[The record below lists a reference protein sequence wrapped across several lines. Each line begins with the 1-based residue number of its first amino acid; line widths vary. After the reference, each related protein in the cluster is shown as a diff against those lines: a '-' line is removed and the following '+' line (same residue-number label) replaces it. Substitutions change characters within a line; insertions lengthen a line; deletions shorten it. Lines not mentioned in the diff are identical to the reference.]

1 MNTLNEFKNRINALQ
16 KRKDLMSSLHN
27 HIKLS
32 ESEITVISSLMNRLH
47 DEIVFTRKLLN
58 AAQAEEKK
66 APTPKK
72 KKPKSR
78 SVYTVSGGLPSLG
91 KRR

>member
-1 MNTLNEFKNRINALQ
+1 
-16 KRKDLMSSLHN
+16 MSSLHN

-32 ESEITVISSLMNRLH
+32 EFELTVISNLINKLN
-47 DEIVFTRKLLN
+47 DEIVFTKNLLN
-58 AAQAEEKK
+58 AARTEEKK
-66 APTPKK
+66 APTPKNK
-72 KKPKSR
+72 KTKSR